1 MKIITVTLSPALDI
15 EYHTGKINPAGLN
28 RTTSHKITAGGKG
41 VNVSRSILNC
51 ARKENTAPE
60 LVTFAPLGGD
70 TGEMFKAILARE
82 NMPVT
87 AVEIGGS
94 TRVNASLI
102 PETGDSVEINAP
114 GTPVGEKLSEI
125 EAMLLDMIEPGDAA
139 AICGSCPSDVAKSY
153 PAELCAKIAEKGAHC
168 VIDCDGAALEIAV
181 NGAELHPAYI
191 KPNHEELAGL
201 TGMDTSTPE
210 NVMKA
215 AESVASRTGITVI
228 TTMAGDGAVITDETG
243 STFIPAVRRPVVRL
257 KGAGDTFLGAFLY
270 AKYVKGCG
278 NPDAAAY
285 AQEAASRYV
294 AGE

>member
-15 EYHTGKINPAGLN
+15 EYHTISVNPAGLN

-114 GTPVGEKLSEI
+114 GTPIGEKLNEI
-125 EAMLLDMIEPGDAA
+125 EAMLLDMIEPGDVAA
-139 AICGSCPSDVAKSY
+139 VCGSCPSDVKKTY
-153 PAELCAKIAEKGAHC
+153 PAELCGKITAKGAHC
-168 VIDCDGAALEIAV
+168 VIDCDGAALDTAV
-181 NGAELHPAYI
+181 NGEHHPTYI

-215 AESVASRTGITVI
+215 AESVAKRTGITVI
-228 TTMAGDGAVITDETG
+228 TTMAGDGAVNTDETG

-270 AKYVKGCG
+270 AKYVKNLDNAESVG
-278 NPDAAAY
+278 Y
-285 AQEAASRYV
+285 AQDV
-294 AGE
+294 AGKYGAGE

>member
-15 EYHTGKINPAGLN
+15 EYHTIAVNPSGLN
-28 RTTSHKITAGGKG
+28 RTSSHKITAGGKG

-51 ARKENTAPE
+51 AKNENTPVS

-70 TGEMFKAILARE
+70 TGEMFKAILKRE

-87 AVEIGGS
+87 AVEIEGN
-94 TRVNASLI
+94 TRVNTSLI

-114 GTPVGEKLSEI
+114 GTPIGEKLAEI
-125 EAMLLDMIEPGDAA
+125 ETMLLDMIEPGDVAA
-139 AICGSCPSDVAKSY
+139 VCGSCPADVAKSY
-153 PAELCAKIAEKGAHC
+153 PAELCAKIAAKGAHC
-168 VIDCDGAALEIAV
+168 VIDCDGIALEKAV
-181 NGAELHPAYI
+181 NASDVHPTYI

-201 TGMDTSTPE
+201 TGMDTSAPE
-210 NVMKA
+210 GVMKA
-215 AESVASRTGITVI
+215 AESVAQRTGITVI
-228 TTMAGDGAVITDETG
+228 TTMAGDGAVITDESG

-270 AKYVKGCG
+270 AKYVKKLG
-278 NPDAAAY
+278 NADAVAF
-285 AQEAASRYV
+285 AQDVAGRYV